1 MMNAIC
7 PFKVVGEPTLCN
19 NGMPISAGSIGTMDL
34 SCIDKSPEEMNKLS
48 AAFARPCMAWKDGG
62 CELLRRSRKIKE

>member
-1 MMNAIC
+1 MMNAVC

-34 SCIDKSPEEMNKLS
+34 SSIERSAEEIKKLS
-48 AAFARPCMAWKDGG
+48 VAFARPCMAWKNNA
-62 CELLRRSRKIKE
+62 CILLTERMHNKG